1 MCRCTSWGFP
11 RCAYVLPTYRACTSI
26 LPVPPAGATL
36 ETKGPGAARGL
47 MHLPNRTLYTHAPWD
62 ARPAAMARL
71 LQRRRSGSGRSS
83 CPSTYEEYKEKSV
96 LAGPSAQVVVAPQ
109 LIGQCRTE
117 RSSWLVA
124 VKLAGLVSK
133 ARSSATSPW
142 SLRFSC
148 VSAAQ
153 PRFRFSQSSL
163 VCCCFV
169 LRYY

>member
-1 MCRCTSWGFP
+1 MCRCTSCGPFH
-11 RCAYVLPTYRACTSI
+11 AAHTSC
-26 LPVPPAGATL
+26 LRTGPVHPSCRYK
-36 ETKGPGAARGL
+36 TKGPGVARGL

-96 LAGPSAQVVVAPQ
+96 LAGPSAQVVVPPQ

>member
-1 MCRCTSWGFP
+1 MCRCTGWAFP

-62 ARPAAMARL
+62 ASRPAAMARL

-83 CPSTYEEYKEKSV
+83 CPSTYEEYKRNRSWR
-96 LAGPSAQVVVAPQ
+96 AGPSAQ

-133 ARSSATSPW
+133 ARSSATSLGAFGSPVLAPRSHVSGSRSPPW
-142 SLRFSC
+142 FP
-148 VSAAQ
+148 AAL
-153 PRFRFSQSSL
+153 S
-163 VCCCFV
+163 
-169 LRYY
+169 